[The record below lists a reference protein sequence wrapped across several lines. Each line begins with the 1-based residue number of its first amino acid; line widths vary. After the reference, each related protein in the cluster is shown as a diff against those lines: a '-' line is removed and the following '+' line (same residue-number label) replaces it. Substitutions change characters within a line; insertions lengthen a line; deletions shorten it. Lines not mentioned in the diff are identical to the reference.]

1 MADSEAG
8 RVVDVEGR
16 VVDGEGRVADSEGR
30 QLPSHHLRGEEGS
43 AVCTHTV
50 SGMKEILNDS

>member
-30 QLPSHHLRGEEGS
+30 QLPSHHLRARRGAQFVHIRLAG
-43 AVCTHTV
+43 
-50 SGMKEILNDS
+50 